1 MSRKITIRD
10 VAEKAGV
17 SISSVHL
24 ALNGKRG
31 VSEETRKEIK
41 RVAEELGYHPNVIAS
56 TLKRKSGCIAIL
68 VPDVMDNNRYY
79 YPPIWKG
86 IRGYIDQDIA
96 GLEFLEFPYN
106 DSTAR
111 ETEGKLSKLLH
122 AHEINGLLTVGH
134 ENVLT
139 EEDWRL
145 IEEQDIK
152 VVFISSVEPNRK
164 RLTSVE
170 PSYEIIGRTMAELIT
185 SRIEPYGSIFLCAGN
200 PKYLAHSRVVR
211 GFDAYLEENNIP
223 NLVYK
228 DYSWTIDESNY
239 LHILREISRQD
250 VAACAAVHSQGTILI
265 GRALEESGKAGNMI
279 AVGSDISEETT
290 RRIEA
295 GTLTYV
301 IQKNPYAQSYL
312 GLQALADYFMAGKTP
327 KKQTIYVGSEVV
339 LKSNLIMYEDGSY
352 NGIMLN

>member
-1 MSRKITIRD
+1 MFRPRC
-10 VAEKAGV
+10 V
-17 SISSVHL
+17 S
-24 ALNGKRG
+24 
-31 VSEETRKEIK
+31 
-41 RVAEELGYHPNVIAS
+41 
-56 TLKRKSGCIAIL
+56 
-68 VPDVMDNNRYY
+68 
-79 YPPIWKG
+79 W
-86 IRGYIDQDIA
+86 
-96 GLEFLEFPYN
+96 FP
-106 DSTAR
+106 
-111 ETEGKLSKLLH
+111 
-122 AHEINGLLTVGH
+122 
-134 ENVLT
+134 
-139 EEDWRL
+139 
-145 IEEQDIK
+145 
-152 VVFISSVEPNRK
+152 
-164 RLTSVE
+164 
-170 PSYEIIGRTMAELIT
+170 
-185 SRIEPYGSIFLCAGN
+185 